1 MSPVN
6 APIDFY
12 MDPLSPWAWT
22 TARWL
27 EEVVTLRGIT
37 VRWQVMCMDILHADD
52 PDGTPVREWFR
63 ATWRAP
69 RVIEAARAGHGDEAA
84 RALMFEIGRRTNVE
98 RNRDLDD
105 VLAQSLASCGLPAA
119 LVEQADLE
127 TFDAAVRASHDAAMA
142 LAGTDIGTPVIA
154 VPGADGEQVGFFG
167 PVVSPTPRGEA
178 AGRLW
183 DGLLLLAA
191 TPGFYELKKERRAKV
206 WCD

>member
-1 MSPVN
+1 MTVT
-6 APIDFY
+6 ADLYI
-12 MDPLSPWAWT
+12 DPLSPWAWV

-27 EEVVTLRGIT
+27 EEVVTLRDVQ
-37 VRWQVMCMDILHADD
+37 VRWHVMCLDILHEDD
-52 PDGTPVREWFR
+52 SEDTPVRAWFR

-69 RVIEAARAGHGDEAA
+69 RVIEAARAQHGDEAA
-84 RALMFEIGRRTNVE
+84 RRLMFEIGRRTNVD

-105 VLAQSLASCGLPAA
+105 VLAQSLAACELPAA
-119 LVEQADLE
+119 LIAVAD
-127 TFDAAVRASHDAAMA
+127 TSDFDAAVRASHEEAMA
-142 LAGTDIGTPVIA
+142 LAGDGVGTPVIA
-154 VPGADGEQVGFFG
+154 VPGPEGAPVGFFG
-167 PVVSPTPRGEA
+167 PVVTPTPRGEA

>member
-1 MSPVN
+1 
-6 APIDFY
+6 
-12 MDPLSPWAWT
+12 MDPLSPWAWA

-27 EEVVTLRGIT
+27 EEVVTLRD
-37 VRWQVMCMDILHADD
+37 VSVQWHVMCIDILHADD
-52 PDGTPVREWFR
+52 ADDAPGRDWFR

-69 RVIEAARAGHGDEAA
+69 RVVEAARAGHGDEAA
-84 RALMFEIGRRTNVE
+84 RALLFEIGRRTNVE

-105 VLAQSLASCGLPAA
+105 VLAQSLAACALPAA
-119 LVEQADLE
+119 LIDQADAD
-127 TFDAAVRASHDAAMA
+127 TFDAAVRTSHDAAMA
-142 LAGTDIGTPVIA
+142 LAGSGIGTPVIV
-154 VPGADGEQVGFFG
+154 VPGVDGEPVGFFG